1 MRLDQ
6 DQESPRRRAV
16 TYDDYVERL
25 EHVFPSADAVDAIY
39 QRFRPRPSDV
49 IVSPFA
55 KCGTTWLQQIVH
67 SLRSG
72 DDSDFFDIYD
82 VMPWI
87 DVADMLGH
95 DLDADQRASPRA
107 FKSHRGYDDLPRGCR
122 YLVSVR
128 DPRDAVVSLYRFMEG
143 WFFEPGSIP
152 IDEFVARR
160 ALDRETGPDY
170 WRHLASWLRQ
180 RDNPDVLIVVFENMK
195 QDLRGNVARIA
206 EFIGVDV
213 DASRIDLATRLSS
226 FEYMAAHKEPFS
238 DPRLRKRSESAAGLP
253 PHSDSAKVRAG
264 AVGDHRHEL
273 SPEIVARLDEIWM
286 QTIAAEF
293 AHATYEDLAADLIAT
308 S

>member
-1 MRLDQ
+1 MRLEE

-25 EHVFPSADAVDAIY
+25 ERVFPTADAVDAIY

-49 IVSPFA
+49 IISPFA

-87 DVADMLGH
+87 DVSDMLGH
-95 DLDADQRASPRA
+95 DLDAEQRANPRA

-143 WFFEPGSIP
+143 WFFEPGSIA
-152 IDEFVARR
+152 IEEFVARR
-160 ALDRETGPDY
+160 ALDRNAGPDY

-180 RDNPDVLIVVFENMK
+180 RENPRVLLVVFEDMK

-206 EFIGVDV
+206 DFIGLGADE
-213 DASRIDLATRLSS
+213 ARIDVAAHLSS

-264 AVGDHRHEL
+264 TVGGHRHEL
-273 SPEIVARLDEIWM
+273 PDETVAELDQIWM
-286 QTIAAEF
+286 DTIAAEF
-293 AHATYEDLAADLIAT
+293 GFATYEELAADLVA
-308 S
+308 SP